1 MKTVY
6 IIHGWEGS
14 PKEPMHQWMK
24 SELEKNGFNVIA
36 PRMPNPEHPKID
48 QWVNKILEIVDLKE
62 ETYLIGHSIGCQTV
76 LRYLERINSKV
87 NGVVLIAPW
96 MHLNEE
102 TIKEEGEEVIEMA
115 RPWMETPIN
124 WKKVKSNIKN
134 QAICIFSDNDPY
146 VPLSNA
152 DLFKKELNA
161 KIIIEHNKY
170 HFDIA
175 NNITENK
182 TAVDEIKKIKEKD

>member
-1 MKTVY
+1 MREVY

-24 SELEKNGFNVIA
+24 KELEKKGFSVVA
-36 PRMPNPEHPKID
+36 PIMPNPKEPEID
-48 QWVNKILEIVDLKE
+48 SWVNKISEIVDTNE
-62 ETYLIGHSIGCQTV
+62 EIYFIGHSIGCQTI
-76 LRYLERINSKV
+76 LRYLEKSDIKV

-96 MHLNEE
+96 MHLDEK
-102 TIKEEGEEVIEMA
+102 TIEEEGKEIKEMA
-115 RPWMETPIN
+115 RPWIETPIN

-134 QAICIFSDNDPY
+134 QVVCIFSDNDRY

-152 DLFKKELNA
+152 DLFKEKLNA
-161 KIIIEHNKY
+161 KIIVEHNKF
-170 HFDIA
+170 HFDKA

-182 TAVDEIKKIKEKD
+182 TAVSELLNFKK